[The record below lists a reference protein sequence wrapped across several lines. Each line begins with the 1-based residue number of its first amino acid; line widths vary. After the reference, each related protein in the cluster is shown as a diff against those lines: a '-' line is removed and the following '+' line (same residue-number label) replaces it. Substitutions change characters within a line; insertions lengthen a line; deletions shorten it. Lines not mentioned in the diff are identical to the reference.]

1 MRVSP
6 EYLLTFSTVAEV
18 GSVSK
23 AAEHLNLSQPA
34 VSGQLRALTE
44 LMGEP
49 LYTRHARGITLTEAG
64 LELLPHAQAMARTM
78 KQVAELAHNK
88 RYRVRSHVRLGVSWT
103 LAPRAVTLA
112 AHFQGGAPSLGIHAA
127 HTPEL
132 IARVARG
139 ELDAALT
146 VDASQVLPDGLE
158 ARRFASEDL
167 RLITPA
173 GHPLAGYGYVAP
185 HQLAGEVLLLP
196 MPESSVRRRA
206 TRLLEHAG
214 VTPERP
220 LELGS
225 FLAVKDALVRGVG
238 VAILPRSLVAAEVD
252 CGLLA
257 SVGLETVEVTLGYH
271 AVSAPLPLLSGAVR
285 TVLDRLTR

>member
-1 MRVSP
+1 MRVNP

-44 LMGEP
+44 LIGEP

-64 LELLPHAQAMARTM
+64 LELLPHAQALARTM
-78 KQVAELAHNK
+78 RQVGELAHVK
-88 RYRVRSHVRLGVSWT
+88 RHRVKSHVRLGVSWT
-103 LAPRAVTLA
+103 LSPRAVTLA
-112 AHFQGGAPSLGIHAA
+112 DHFREGHPSLSVHAA

-146 VDASQVLPDGLE
+146 VDASQGLPDGLE

-173 GHPLAGYGYVAP
+173 QHPLAGEGYVAP
-185 HQLAGEVLLLP
+185 RLLAGETLLLP

-206 TRLLEHAG
+206 ARLLEHAG

-225 FLAVKDALVRGVG
+225 FLAVKDALVRGIG

-271 AVSAPLPLLSGAVR
+271 AISAPLPLLPSAVR